1 MKRRLLPLL
10 TALLML
16 PAACGGPSYQAEEL
30 RGDAS
35 AVFAPAEM
43 DMNAAV
49 GLSDFA
55 VELLRQV
62 DQVESTLLSP
72 VSAAYALAMTANGA
86 AGETLEQMESVLG
99 APLETLNLC
108 LAAYAG
114 SLADGKDSRCSLA
127 NSVWL
132 RDDADRLT
140 VEQGFLDAAASYY
153 DASVFKAPFDG
164 STLRDINAWV
174 SDRTDGLI
182 PSIVN
187 EIPESAVVYLINAL
201 AFEGEWEKIY
211 REDQVHDGIFTTE
224 DGREQPAELMYSAE
238 SAYLEDDLAAG
249 FVKYYKGRHYAFAAL
264 LPNEGV
270 SLDAYLASLT
280 GERLRDLLTH
290 PQDTLVQTAIPKFTA
305 ETTAGLNE
313 ALAAMGMEDAFV
325 PGLADFSAM
334 GTSPDG
340 PLYISRVLHKTHLTL
355 DERGTRAGAATAVE
369 MDAGSDERPLSVYLT
384 RPFLYVLMD
393 CEAGLPLFLG
403 TMRDLGT

>member
-35 AVFAPAEM
+35 AVSAPAEM

-49 GLSDFA
+49 GLSGFA

-62 DQVESTLLSP
+62 DQGENTLLSP

-99 APLETLNLC
+99 APLETLNPC

-114 SLADGKDSRCSLA
+114 SLTDGKDSRCSLA

-153 DASVFKAPFDG
+153 NASVFKAPFDG

-187 EIPESAVVYLINAL
+187 EIPESAVVYLVNAL

-211 REDQVHDGIFTTE
+211 REDQVHDGTFTTE
-224 DGREQPAELMYSAE
+224 GGREQPAELMYSAE

-264 LPNEGV
+264 LPDEGV
-270 SLDAYLASLT
+270 SLGAYLASLT

-369 MDAGSDERPLSVYLT
+369 MDAAGDERPLSVYLT